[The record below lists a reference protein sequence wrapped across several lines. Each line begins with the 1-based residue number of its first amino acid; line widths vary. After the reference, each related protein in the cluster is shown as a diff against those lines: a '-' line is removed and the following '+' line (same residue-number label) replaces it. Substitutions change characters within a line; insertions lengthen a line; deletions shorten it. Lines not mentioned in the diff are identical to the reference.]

1 MSDQTVR
8 VLVFSDDADKRQAVI
23 NGVGLRASKDSPK
36 IEWSEAATPFGV
48 RELVENNEFA
58 ALILDGE
65 TQKQGGMAV
74 LQDLRNT
81 IDQLPPAI
89 LLIARQQDE
98 WLANWSGAVAWITDP
113 LDPLTLQETVAS
125 VLAGQR

>member
-65 TQKQGGMAV
+65 TQKQGGMSV